1 MTDENEKISTL
12 IDALEH
18 PDKLVIRRAVDA
30 LIEFA
35 GRQREVAATLN
46 QLLADTRRKNLWP
59 IAYILANLPSP
70 SQTVLKVLMDT
81 LGSHDSDVR
90 WAVALLLIRLAKT
103 DPQLVSHF
111 LELLSK
117 GTAIQRRMAIYCLRD
132 LGLED
137 DVSLQELLTS
147 LHDSDPMVRVAAVIS
162 LKSRRGCNAEG
173 KNSLMKLFL
182 EDPDSRV
189 RNVAAVTLAQLGWN
203 SEEFRQAL
211 AGASQSDNAPERKAA
226 SVALALLQ
234 KKRSAPSGS

>member
-1 MTDENEKISTL
+1 MTDENEKISSL

-35 GRQREVAATLN
+35 GRQREVATTLN

-59 IAYILANLPSP
+59 LAYVLANLPSP

-81 LGSHDSDVR
+81 LGSQDSEVR

-103 DPQLVSHF
+103 DQQLASYL

-117 GTAIQRRMAIYCLRD
+117 GTAIQKRMVLYCLRD

-137 DVSLQELLTS
+137 EVSLQALLNS
-147 LHDSDPMVRVAAVIS
+147 LRDSDPMVRVAAVIS
-162 LKSRRGCNAEG
+162 SKSRRGCNAES
-173 KNSLMKLFL
+173 KKLLMKLFS

-189 RNVAAVTLAQLGWN
+189 RNVAAVALAQLGWD

-211 AGASQSDNAPERKAA
+211 AGAGQSDNARESKAA
-226 SVALALLQ
+226 SAALALLQ